1 MLGQYVPLLPCERTE
16 VVHYTP
22 ISPLKQSARSS
33 KVTYL
38 LYMAVDVK
46 IPPMGESIT
55 GGLLAA
61 WLVKSG
67 DAVRKG
73 QPLFSYETDKVTSE
87 GTAEI
92 DGQLTIVVPAGTEV
106 LVGQIV
112 ASIEAGAAGSV
123 PAPSSPAVA
132 SVAPAPVVARLA
144 KTEVNILNKSGA
156 AAEIS
161 PAVRRIAAET
171 GLNPAALEGSGKA
184 GRVTKGD
191 MLAALAG
198 QSPILAV
205 DPSASRT
212 AAAPASVGVASAS
225 APVVPVAAVI
235 PSRDGRTSRKKM
247 SPLRRK
253 IAERLVQAKSETAML
268 TTFNEVNMAPVMEL
282 RKRHGE
288 EFLKKYGVKLG
299 FMSFFVK
306 AAVQAMKEV
315 PAINAQLDGEEIV
328 ENHFYDIGVAV
339 GTDKG
344 LMVPVVRDCDQLSF
358 AAIEKSIGDYG
369 KRARDGKIQ
378 LAELQGGIFT
388 ISNGGI
394 YGSMLST
401 PILNHPQAAIMGLH
415 NIVERPVAENGQ
427 VVIRPIMYLA
437 LSYDHRIIDG
447 KEAVTFLVK
456 VRQFI
461 EDPQRLLFGV

>member
-1 MLGQYVPLLPCERTE
+1 
-16 VVHYTP
+16 
-22 ISPLKQSARSS
+22 
-33 KVTYL
+33 
-38 LYMAVDVK
+38 MAVDVK
-46 IPPMGESIT
+46 IPSMGESIT
-55 GGLLAA
+55 GGLLSTWA
-61 WLVKSG
+61 VKNG
-67 DAVRKG
+67 DNVKKG
-73 QPLFSYETDKVTSE
+73 QALFSFETDKVTSD

-92 DGQLTIVVPAGTEV
+92 DGQITITVPAETEV
-106 LVGQIV
+106 TVGQIV
-112 ASIEAGAAGSV
+112 ATIAPGSST
-123 PAPSSPAVA
+123 SSPAPATALTPAAQPAAVKVESAAAPKMA
-132 SVAPAPVVARLA
+132 SAPLV
-144 KTEVNILNKSGA
+144 KTENFEA
-156 AAEIS
+156 S

-171 GLNPAALEGSGKA
+171 GLNPNSIPGTGKA

-191 MLAALAG
+191 MLAALDG
-198 QSPILAV
+198 QTPI
-205 DPSASRT
+205 
-212 AAAPASVGVASAS
+212 VGVAPSPVS
-225 APVVPVAAVI
+225 TVTAPVAEKAAAFEI
-235 PSRDGRTSRKKM
+235 PNREGRTTRKRM

-268 TTFNEVNMAPVMEL
+268 TTFNEVNMAPIMEL

-288 EFLKKYGVKLG
+288 EFLKKYGIKLG

-306 AAVQAMKEV
+306 AAVQALKEV
-315 PAINAQLDGEEIV
+315 RTVNAQLDGDDIL
-328 ENHFYDIGVAV
+328 ENNFYDIGVAV

-358 AAIEKSIGDYG
+358 AGIENAISDFG

-378 LAELQGGIFT
+378 LPELQGGVFT

-415 NIVERPVAENGQ
+415 NIVERAVVEKGQ
-427 VVIRPIMYLA
+427 IVIRPIMYLA

-456 VRQFI
+456 VRQYI
-461 EDPQRLLFGV
+461 EEPQTLLFGA

>member
-1 MLGQYVPLLPCERTE
+1 
-16 VVHYTP
+16 
-22 ISPLKQSARSS
+22 
-33 KVTYL
+33 
-38 LYMAVDVK
+38 
-46 IPPMGESIT
+46 MGESIT

-73 QPLFSYETDKVTSE
+73 QALFSYETDKVTSE
-87 GTAEI
+87 GTAEV
-92 DGQLTIVVPAGTEV
+92 DGKITISVEAGTEV
-106 LVGQIV
+106 LVNQVV
-112 ASIEAGAAGSV
+112 ATIEAGAAGNAPTA
-123 PAPSSPAVA
+123 PAAATPAAAKSAPVVSA
-132 SVAPAPVVARLA
+132 APAPAPKASPVAA
-144 KTEVNILNKSGA
+144 KSGA
-156 AAEIS
+156 AAEVS
-161 PAVRRIAAET
+161 PAVRRLSAET
-171 GLNPAALEGSGKA
+171 GLDPAGVEGSGKA

-198 QSPILAV
+198 QAPIRAV
-205 DPSASRT
+205 
-212 AAAPASVGVASAS
+212 APAAGAVAT
-225 APVVPVAAVI
+225 PVAATPSAPAAPVSI
-235 PSRDGRTSRKKM
+235 PSREGRTTRKRM

-253 IAERLVQAKSETAML
+253 IAERLVQAKTETAML

-315 PAINAQLDGEEIV
+315 PAINAQLDGEDIV
-328 ENHFYDIGVAV
+328 ENNFFDIGVAV

-344 LMVPVVRDCDQLSF
+344 LMVPVVRDCDQLNF
-358 AAIEKSIGDYG
+358 AGIEKAIGDFG

>member
-1 MLGQYVPLLPCERTE
+1 
-16 VVHYTP
+16 
-22 ISPLKQSARSS
+22 
-33 KVTYL
+33 
-38 LYMAVDVK
+38 MALEVK
-46 IPPMGESIT
+46 IPSMGESIT
-55 GGLLAA
+55 GGLLAS
-61 WLVKSG
+61 WSVKSG
-67 DAVRKG
+67 DAVKKG
-73 QPLFSYETDKVTSE
+73 QNLYSYETDKITSE
-87 GTAEI
+87 GTAEA
-92 DGQLTIVVPAGTEV
+92 DGKITILVNAGTEV
-106 LVGQIV
+106 LVGQVV
-112 ASIEAGAAGSV
+112 ATIEVGAAGS
-123 PAPSSPAVA
+123 S
-132 SVAPAPVVARLA
+132 PAPVAAPAAVAPTPAA
-144 KTEVNILNKSGA
+144 KPATSVATPAPQTATTKSTVAGDV
-156 AAEIS
+156 S

-171 GLNPAALEGSGKA
+171 GLNPASLTGTGKD

-191 MLAALAG
+191 MLAALDG
-198 QSPILAV
+198 QTPIQAV
-205 DPSASRT
+205 APSTPAPTVAKPSAIE
-212 AAAPASVGVASAS
+212 
-225 APVVPVAAVI
+225 I
-235 PSRDGRTSRKKM
+235 PSRDGRTTRKRM

-306 AAVQAMKEV
+306 AAVQALKDV
-315 PAINAQLDGEEIV
+315 PQVNAQLDGEDII
-328 ENHFYDIGVAV
+328 ENNFYDIGVAV

-358 AAIEKSIGDYG
+358 AGIEKAIGDFG

-378 LAELQGGIFT
+378 LPELQGGVFT

-415 NIVERPVAENGQ
+415 NIVERAVVEKGQ
-427 VVIRPIMYLA
+427 IVVRPIMYLA

-456 VRQFI
+456 VRQYI
-461 EDPQRLLFGV
+461 EEPQTLLFGIS

>member
-1 MLGQYVPLLPCERTE
+1 
-16 VVHYTP
+16 
-22 ISPLKQSARSS
+22 
-33 KVTYL
+33 
-38 LYMAVDVK
+38 MAVEVK

-87 GTAEI
+87 GTAEV
-92 DGQLTIVVPAGTEV
+92 DGQITIVVNAGTDV
-106 LVGQIV
+106 VVGQVV
-112 ASIEAGAAGSV
+112 ASIEAGAAGN
-123 PAPSSPAVA
+123 APSA
-132 SVAPAPVVARLA
+132 APAPAAKPAASSAPTPAAAPAPKAAPVAA
-144 KTEVNILNKSGA
+144 KSGA

-161 PAVRRIAAET
+161 PAVRRLSEET
-171 GLNPAALEGSGKA
+171 GLDPAGVEGTGKA

-191 MLAALAG
+191 MLAALSG
-198 QSPILAV
+198 QAPI
-205 DPSASRT
+205 R
-212 AAAPASVGVASAS
+212 AAAPVAAPAAAS
-225 APVVPVAAVI
+225 APAAAVVI
-235 PSRDGRTSRKKM
+235 PSRDGRTSRKRM

-288 EFLKKYGVKLG
+288 EFLKKYGIKLG

-315 PAINAQLDGEEIV
+315 PAINAQLDGEDII

-344 LMVPVVRDCDQLSF
+344 LMVPVVRDCDQLNF
-358 AAIEKSIGDYG
+358 AGIEKAIGDFG

-378 LAELQGGIFT
+378 LPELQGGVFT

-437 LSYDHRIIDG
+437 LSYDHRLIDG

-456 VRQFI
+456 VRQYI

>member
-1 MLGQYVPLLPCERTE
+1 
-16 VVHYTP
+16 
-22 ISPLKQSARSS
+22 
-33 KVTYL
+33 
-38 LYMAVDVK
+38 MAVEVK

-55 GGLLAA
+55 GGLLAS
-61 WLVKSG
+61 WTVKSG

-87 GTAEI
+87 GTAEV
-92 DGQLTIVVPAGTEV
+92 DGCITISVPAGTEV
-106 LVGQIV
+106 LVGQVI
-112 ASIEAGAAGSV
+112 ATIEAGAAG
-123 PAPSSPAVA
+123 A
-132 SVAPAPVVARLA
+132 APAPVAAAPKAVSEKSVTPPAAAPNPAPVLA
-144 KTEVNILNKSGA
+144 KSGA
-156 AAEIS
+156 SAEIS
-161 PAVRRIAAET
+161 PAVRRISAET
-171 GLNPAALEGSGKA
+171 GLNPASIPGTGKA

-191 MLAALAG
+191 MLAALEG
-198 QSPILAV
+198 KTPIMAV
-205 DPSASRT
+205 ASAPAASAPAPT
-212 AAAPASVGVASAS
+212 TAAPAG
-225 APVVPVAAVI
+225 PVTI
-235 PSRDGRTSRKKM
+235 PSREGRTTRKRM

-306 AAVQAMKEV
+306 AAVQALKDV
-315 PAINAQLDGEEIV
+315 RAVNAQLDGEDIV
-328 ENHFYDIGVAV
+328 ENNFYDIGVAV
-339 GTDKG
+339 GTEKG
-344 LMVPVVRDCDQLSF
+344 LMVPVVRDCDALSF
-358 AAIEKSIGDYG
+358 AGIEKAITDYG

-378 LAELQGGIFT
+378 LPELQGGVFT

-456 VRQFI
+456 VRQYI
-461 EDPQRLLFGV
+461 EEPHTLLFGA

>member
-1 MLGQYVPLLPCERTE
+1 
-16 VVHYTP
+16 
-22 ISPLKQSARSS
+22 
-33 KVTYL
+33 
-38 LYMAVDVK
+38 MAVEVK

-61 WLVKSG
+61 WMVKSG

-73 QPLFSYETDKVTSE
+73 QALFSYETDKVTSE

-92 DGQLTIVVPAGTEV
+92 DGKITLSVEAGTEV
-106 LVGQIV
+106 LVGQVV
-112 ASIEAGAAGSV
+112 ASIEAGAAGNAPLAPV
-123 PAPSSPAVA
+123 PVAKAAAVA
-132 SVAPAPVVARLA
+132 SAAPAPALKSAPVAA
-144 KTEVNILNKSGA
+144 KSGA
-156 AAEIS
+156 AAEVS
-161 PAVRRIAAET
+161 PAVRRLSAET
-171 GLNPAALEGSGKA
+171 GLNPAGVEGSGKA

-198 QSPILAV
+198 QAPIHAV
-205 DPSASRT
+205 AL
-212 AAAPASVGVASAS
+212 AAPAAPSSAAALS
-225 APVVPVAAVI
+225 APVAAVPI
-235 PSRDGRTSRKKM
+235 PSREGRTTRKRM

-253 IAERLVQAKSETAML
+253 IAERLVQAKTETAML

-315 PAINAQLDGEEIV
+315 PAINAQLDGEDIV
-328 ENHFYDIGVAV
+328 ENNFFDIGVAV

-344 LMVPVVRDCDQLSF
+344 LMVPVVRDCDQLNF
-358 AAIEKSIGDYG
+358 AGIEKAIGDFG

-378 LAELQGGIFT
+378 LPELQGGVFT

-437 LSYDHRIIDG
+437 LSYDHRIVDG

>member
-1 MLGQYVPLLPCERTE
+1 
-16 VVHYTP
+16 
-22 ISPLKQSARSS
+22 
-33 KVTYL
+33 
-38 LYMAVDVK
+38 MAVEVK

-87 GTAEI
+87 RTAEV
-92 DGQLTIVVPAGTEV
+92 DGKITIVVNAGTDV
-106 LVGQIV
+106 VVGQVV
-112 ASIEAGAAGSV
+112 ASIEAGAAGN
-123 PAPSSPAVA
+123 APTT
-132 SVAPAPVVARLA
+132 APAPAA
-144 KTEVNILNKSGA
+144 KPAATPAPAAAPAPKSAPIAAKSGS

-161 PAVRRIAAET
+161 PAVRRIAEET
-171 GLNPAALEGSGKA
+171 GLDPAGVEGTGKA

-198 QSPILAV
+198 QAPIRAV
-205 DPSASRT
+205 
-212 AAAPASVGVASAS
+212 
-225 APVVPVAAVI
+225 APVVAPAASAAPISAPAAAVVV
-235 PSRDGRTSRKKM
+235 PSRDGRTSRKRM

-315 PAINAQLDGEEIV
+315 PAINAQLDGEDII

-344 LMVPVVRDCDQLSF
+344 LMVPVVRDCDQLNF
-358 AAIEKSIGDYG
+358 AGIEKAIGDFG

-378 LAELQGGIFT
+378 LPELQGGVFT

-437 LSYDHRIIDG
+437 LSYDHRLIDG

-456 VRQFI
+456 VRQYI

>member
-1 MLGQYVPLLPCERTE
+1 
-16 VVHYTP
+16 
-22 ISPLKQSARSS
+22 
-33 KVTYL
+33 
-38 LYMAVDVK
+38 MAVEVK

-73 QPLFSYETDKVTSE
+73 QALFSYETDKVTSE
-87 GTAEI
+87 GTAEV
-92 DGQLTIVVPAGTEV
+92 DGKITIAVEAGTEV
-106 LVGQIV
+106 LVNQVV
-112 ASIEAGAAGSV
+112 ATIEAGAAGNAPSAPAAAAPAAAKTASAAPT
-123 PAPSSPAVA
+123 PAPKT
-132 SVAPAPVVARLA
+132 APVAA
-144 KTEVNILNKSGA
+144 KSGA
-156 AAEIS
+156 AAEVS
-161 PAVRRIAAET
+161 PAVRRLSAET
-171 GLNPAALEGSGKA
+171 GLDPAGVEGSGKA

-198 QSPILAV
+198 QTPIRAV
-205 DPSASRT
+205 APAAAAAPSAS
-212 AAAPASVGVASAS
+212 AAPAAPA
-225 APVVPVAAVI
+225 APVSI
-235 PSRDGRTSRKKM
+235 PSRDGRTTRKRM

-253 IAERLVQAKSETAML
+253 IAERLVQAKTETAML

-315 PAINAQLDGEEIV
+315 PAINAQLDGEDIV
-328 ENHFYDIGVAV
+328 ENNFFDIGVAV

-344 LMVPVVRDCDQLSF
+344 LMVPVVRDCDQLNF
-358 AAIEKSIGDYG
+358 AGIEKAIGDFG

>member
-1 MLGQYVPLLPCERTE
+1 
-16 VVHYTP
+16 
-22 ISPLKQSARSS
+22 
-33 KVTYL
+33 
-38 LYMAVDVK
+38 MAVDVK
-46 IPPMGESIT
+46 IPSMGESIT
-55 GGLLAA
+55 GGLLSA
-61 WLVKSG
+61 WAVKSG
-67 DAVRKG
+67 DNVKKG
-73 QPLFSYETDKVTSE
+73 QALFSFETDKVTSD

-92 DGQLTIVVPAGTEV
+92 DGQITITVPAGTEV
-106 LVGQIV
+106 SVGQVV
-112 ASIEAGAAGSV
+112 ATIAAGSSSATPTQA
-123 PAPSSPAVA
+123 PASPPTVKKAEPVNAPKVA
-132 SVAPAPVVARLA
+132 SAPLV
-144 KTEVNILNKSGA
+144 KTANFEA
-156 AAEIS
+156 S

-171 GLNPAALEGSGKA
+171 GLNPNSITGTGKG

-191 MLAALAG
+191 MLAALDG
-198 QSPILAV
+198 QSPIVAV
-205 DPSASRT
+205 APSAT
-212 AAAPASVGVASAS
+212 ATAPATVTEKL
-225 APVVPVAAVI
+225 PAVEI
-235 PSRDGRTSRKKM
+235 PDREGRTTRKRM

-306 AAVQAMKEV
+306 AAVQALKEV
-315 PAINAQLDGEEIV
+315 RAVNAQLDGDDII
-328 ENHFYDIGVAV
+328 ENNFYDIGVAV

-344 LMVPVVRDCDQLSF
+344 LMVPVVRDCDQLNF
-358 AAIEKSIGDYG
+358 AGIEKAIGDFG

-378 LAELQGGIFT
+378 LPELQGGVFT

-415 NIVERPVAENGQ
+415 NIVERPVVENGQ
-427 VVIRPIMYLA
+427 IVIRPIMYLA

-456 VRQFI
+456 VRQYI
-461 EDPQRLLFGV
+461 EEPQTLLFGV

>member
-1 MLGQYVPLLPCERTE
+1 
-16 VVHYTP
+16 
-22 ISPLKQSARSS
+22 
-33 KVTYL
+33 
-38 LYMAVDVK
+38 MAVEVK

-73 QPLFSYETDKVTSE
+73 QALFSYETDKVTSE
-87 GTAEI
+87 GTAEV
-92 DGQLTIVVPAGTEV
+92 DGKITIAVEAGTEV
-106 LVGQIV
+106 LVNQVV
-112 ASIEAGAAGSV
+112 ASIEAGAAGNASSAPAPAAPATKAAPTAAAV
-123 PAPSSPAVA
+123 PAPKA
-132 SVAPAPVVARLA
+132 APVAA
-144 KTEVNILNKSGA
+144 KSGA
-156 AAEIS
+156 AAEVS
-161 PAVRRIAAET
+161 PAVRRLSAET
-171 GLNPAALEGSGKA
+171 GLDPAGIEGSGKA

-198 QSPILAV
+198 QAPIRAV
-205 DPSASRT
+205 ASTATSVVPTSSAAPSAP
-212 AAAPASVGVASAS
+212 AAPVS
-225 APVVPVAAVI
+225 I
-235 PSRDGRTSRKKM
+235 PSRDGRTTRKRM

-253 IAERLVQAKSETAML
+253 IAERLVQAKTETAML

-315 PAINAQLDGEEIV
+315 PAINAQLDGEDIV
-328 ENHFYDIGVAV
+328 ENNFFDIGVAV

-344 LMVPVVRDCDQLSF
+344 LMVPVVRDCDQLNF
-358 AAIEKSIGDYG
+358 AGIEKAIGDFG

-378 LAELQGGIFT
+378 LPELQGGVFT

-437 LSYDHRIIDG
+437 LSYDHRIVDG

>member
-1 MLGQYVPLLPCERTE
+1 
-16 VVHYTP
+16 
-22 ISPLKQSARSS
+22 
-33 KVTYL
+33 
-38 LYMAVDVK
+38 MAVEVK

-61 WLVKSG
+61 WLVNNG

-87 GTAEI
+87 GTAEV
-92 DGQLTIVVPAGTEV
+92 DGKITLSVNAGTDV
-106 LVGQIV
+106 VVGQVV
-112 ASIEAGAAGSV
+112 ASIEAGVAGNTPVAAAAPNAKPAAVAPS
-123 PAPSSPAVA
+123 PAPKA
-132 SVAPAPVVARLA
+132 APVAA
-144 KTEVNILNKSGA
+144 KKGA
-156 AAEIS
+156 AAEVS
-161 PAVRRIAAET
+161 PAVRRVAAET
-171 GLNPAALEGSGKA
+171 GLDLASLAGSGKA

-198 QSPILAV
+198 QAPLRAV
-205 DPSASRT
+205 EPVLVA
-212 AAAPASVGVASAS
+212 AAAPAAIVPTPS
-225 APVVPVAAVI
+225 APSAAATV
-235 PSRDGRTSRKKM
+235 PSRDGRTSRKRM

-315 PAINAQLDGEEIV
+315 PAINAQLDGEDVI

-344 LMVPVVRDCDQLSF
+344 LMVPVVRDCDQLNF
-358 AAIEKSIGDYG
+358 AGIEKAIGDFG
-369 KRARDGKIQ
+369 KRARDGKI
-378 LAELQGGIFT
+378 LLPELQGGVFT

-415 NIVERPVAENGQ
+415 NIVERPVAEHGQ

-437 LSYDHRIIDG
+437 LSYDHRLIDG

-461 EDPQRLLFGV
+461 EDPQHLLFGA

>member
-1 MLGQYVPLLPCERTE
+1 
-16 VVHYTP
+16 
-22 ISPLKQSARSS
+22 
-33 KVTYL
+33 
-38 LYMAVDVK
+38 MAVEVK

-55 GGLLAA
+55 GGLLAS
-61 WLVKSG
+61 WTVKSG

-87 GTAEI
+87 GTAEV
-92 DGQLTIVVPAGTEV
+92 DGCITIGVPAGTEV
-106 LVGQIV
+106 LVGQVI
-112 ASIEAGAAGSV
+112 ATIEAGAAG
-123 PAPSSPAVA
+123 A
-132 SVAPAPVVARLA
+132 APAPVAAAPKAVSEKSVTPPAATPNPAPVLA
-144 KTEVNILNKSGA
+144 KSGA

-161 PAVRRIAAET
+161 PAVRRISAET
-171 GLNPAALEGSGKA
+171 GLNPASIPGTGKA

-191 MLAALAG
+191 MLAALEG
-198 QSPILAV
+198 KTPIMAV
-205 DPSASRT
+205 
-212 AAAPASVGVASAS
+212 AS
-225 APVVPVAAVI
+225 APVVSASATTTAAPAGPVTI
-235 PSRDGRTSRKKM
+235 PSLEGRTTRKRM

-306 AAVQAMKEV
+306 AAVQALKDV
-315 PAINAQLDGEEIV
+315 RAVNAQLDGEDIV
-328 ENHFYDIGVAV
+328 ENNFYDIGVAV
-339 GTDKG
+339 GTEKG
-344 LMVPVVRDCDQLSF
+344 LMVPVVRDCDALSF
-358 AAIEKSIGDYG
+358 AGIEKAITDYG

-378 LAELQGGIFT
+378 LPELQGGVFT

-456 VRQFI
+456 VRQYI
-461 EDPQRLLFGV
+461 EEPHTLLFGA

>member
-1 MLGQYVPLLPCERTE
+1 
-16 VVHYTP
+16 
-22 ISPLKQSARSS
+22 
-33 KVTYL
+33 
-38 LYMAVDVK
+38 MAVDVK

-67 DAVRKG
+67 DSVRKG

-87 GTAEI
+87 GTAEV
-92 DGQLTIVVPAGTEV
+92 DGRITLAVEAGTEV
-106 LVGQIV
+106 LVGQVV
-112 ASIEAGAAGSV
+112 ASIEAGAAGNAPTPAAAPAAKPPV
-123 PAPSSPAVA
+123 PAASASP
-132 SVAPAPVVARLA
+132 APAPAHVAA
-144 KTEVNILNKSGA
+144 KSGA
-156 AAEIS
+156 AAEVS
-161 PAVRRIAAET
+161 PAVRRLAAET
-171 GLNPAALEGSGKA
+171 GLDPAAIEGTGKA

-198 QSPILAV
+198 QAPIKAV
-205 DPSASRT
+205 APT
-212 AAAPASVGVASAS
+212 AISAPAPTS
-225 APVVPVAAVI
+225 APAPAPVAAVEI
-235 PSRDGRTSRKKM
+235 PSRTGRTTRKRM

-288 EFLKKYGVKLG
+288 DFLKKYGVKLG

-306 AAVQAMKEV
+306 AVVQALKEV
-315 PAINAQLDGEEIV
+315 PAVNAQLEGDDII
-328 ENHFYDIGVAV
+328 ENHFFDIGVAV

-344 LMVPVVRDCDQLSF
+344 LMVPVVRDCDQLNF
-358 AAIEKSIGDYG
+358 AGIEKAIGDFG

-378 LAELQGGIFT
+378 LPELQGGVFT

-415 NIVERPVAENGQ
+415 NIVERPVVENGQ
-427 VVIRPIMYLA
+427 IVIRPIMYLA

>member
-1 MLGQYVPLLPCERTE
+1 
-16 VVHYTP
+16 
-22 ISPLKQSARSS
+22 
-33 KVTYL
+33 
-38 LYMAVDVK
+38 MAVEVK

-55 GGLLAA
+55 GGLLAS
-61 WLVKSG
+61 WTVKSG

-87 GTAEI
+87 GTAEV
-92 DGQLTIVVPAGTEV
+92 DGCITIAIPAGTEV
-106 LVGQIV
+106 LVGQVI
-112 ASIEAGAAGSV
+112 ATIEAGAAG
-123 PAPSSPAVA
+123 A
-132 SVAPAPVVARLA
+132 APAPAAAPASAAPKAAPAQAEVATAAAPKPAAVLA
-144 KTEVNILNKSGA
+144 KSGA

-161 PAVRRIAAET
+161 PAVRRISAET
-171 GLNPAALEGSGKA
+171 GLNPASIQGTGKA

-191 MLAALAG
+191 MLAALEG
-198 QSPILAV
+198 KTPIMAV
-205 DPSASRT
+205 ASTPASVASAP
-212 AAAPASVGVASAS
+212 AAAPAG
-225 APVVPVAAVI
+225 PVAI
-235 PSRDGRTSRKKM
+235 PSREGRTTRKRM

-306 AAVQAMKEV
+306 AAVQALKDV
-315 PAINAQLDGEEIV
+315 RAVNAQLDGEDIV
-328 ENHFYDIGVAV
+328 ENNFYDIGVAV
-339 GTDKG
+339 GTEKG
-344 LMVPVVRDCDQLSF
+344 LMVPVVRDCDALTF
-358 AAIEKSIGDYG
+358 AGIEKAITDFG

-378 LAELQGGIFT
+378 LPELQGGVFT

-456 VRQFI
+456 VRQYI
-461 EDPQRLLFGV
+461 EEPHTLLFGA

>member
-1 MLGQYVPLLPCERTE
+1 
-16 VVHYTP
+16 
-22 ISPLKQSARSS
+22 
-33 KVTYL
+33 
-38 LYMAVDVK
+38 MAVEVK

-73 QPLFSYETDKVTSE
+73 QALFSYETDKVTSE
-87 GTAEI
+87 GTAEV
-92 DGQLTIVVPAGTEV
+92 DGKITIAVEAGTEV
-106 LVGQIV
+106 LVNQVV
-112 ASIEAGAAGSV
+112 ASIEAGAAGN
-123 PAPSSPAVA
+123 APSAPTAT
-132 SVAPAPVVARLA
+132 APAAKAAPAAAVVTAKAAPVAA
-144 KTEVNILNKSGA
+144 KSGA
-156 AAEIS
+156 AAEVS
-161 PAVRRIAAET
+161 PAVRRLSAET
-171 GLNPAALEGSGKA
+171 GLDPAGVEGSGKT

-198 QSPILAV
+198 QSPIRAV
-205 DPSASRT
+205 APAATASV
-212 AAAPASVGVASAS
+212 AAPSTPA
-225 APVVPVAAVI
+225 APVSI
-235 PSRDGRTSRKKM
+235 PSRDGRTTRKRM

-253 IAERLVQAKSETAML
+253 IAERLVQAKTETAML

-315 PAINAQLDGEEIV
+315 PAINAQLDGEDIV
-328 ENHFYDIGVAV
+328 ENNFFDIGVAV

-344 LMVPVVRDCDQLSF
+344 LMVPVVRDCDQLNF
-358 AAIEKSIGDYG
+358 AGIEKAIGDFG

-378 LAELQGGIFT
+378 LPELQGGVFT

-437 LSYDHRIIDG
+437 LSYDHRIVDG

>member
-1 MLGQYVPLLPCERTE
+1 
-16 VVHYTP
+16 
-22 ISPLKQSARSS
+22 
-33 KVTYL
+33 
-38 LYMAVDVK
+38 MAVEVK

-73 QPLFSYETDKVTSE
+73 QALFSYETDKVTSE
-87 GTAEI
+87 GTAEV
-92 DGQLTIVVPAGTEV
+92 DGKITIAVEAGTEV
-106 LVGQIV
+106 LVNQVV
-112 ASIEAGAAGSV
+112 ASIEAGAAGNASSAPAPAAPATKAAPTAAAV
-123 PAPSSPAVA
+123 PAPKA
-132 SVAPAPVVARLA
+132 APVAA
-144 KTEVNILNKSGA
+144 KSGA
-156 AAEIS
+156 AAEVS
-161 PAVRRIAAET
+161 PAVRRLSAET
-171 GLNPAALEGSGKA
+171 GLDPAGVEGSGKA

-198 QSPILAV
+198 QAPIRAV
-205 DPSASRT
+205 APTATSAAPTS
-212 AAAPASVGVASAS
+212 AAAPS
-225 APVVPVAAVI
+225 APAATVSI
-235 PSRDGRTSRKKM
+235 PSRDGRTTRKRM

-253 IAERLVQAKSETAML
+253 IAERLVQAKTETAML

-315 PAINAQLDGEEIV
+315 PAINAQLDGEDII

-344 LMVPVVRDCDQLSF
+344 LMVPVVRDCDQLNF
-358 AAIEKSIGDYG
+358 ASIEKAIGDFG

-378 LAELQGGIFT
+378 LPELQGGVFT

-437 LSYDHRIIDG
+437 LSYDHRLIDG

-456 VRQFI
+456 VRQYI

>member
-1 MLGQYVPLLPCERTE
+1 
-16 VVHYTP
+16 
-22 ISPLKQSARSS
+22 
-33 KVTYL
+33 
-38 LYMAVDVK
+38 MAVEVK

-87 GTAEI
+87 GTAEV
-92 DGQLTIVVPAGTEV
+92 DGQITLVGNAGTDV
-106 LVGQIV
+106 VVGQVV
-112 ASIEAGAAGSV
+112 ASIEAGAAGN
-123 PAPSSPAVA
+123 APSA
-132 SVAPAPVVARLA
+132 APAPAAKPAAASAPAATAAPAPKAAPVAA
-144 KTEVNILNKSGA
+144 KSGA

-161 PAVRRIAAET
+161 PAVRRLSEET
-171 GLNPAALEGSGKA
+171 GLDPAGVEGTGKA

-191 MLAALAG
+191 MLAALSG
-198 QSPILAV
+198 QAPIRAV
-205 DPSASRT
+205 AP
-212 AAAPASVGVASAS
+212 AAAPAAAS
-225 APVVPVAAVI
+225 APAAPAAAVVI
-235 PSRDGRTSRKKM
+235 PSRDGRTSRKRM

-288 EFLKKYGVKLG
+288 EFLKKYGIKLG

-315 PAINAQLDGEEIV
+315 PAINAQLDGEDII

-344 LMVPVVRDCDQLSF
+344 LMVPVVRDCDQLNF
-358 AAIEKSIGDYG
+358 AGIEKAIGDFG

-378 LAELQGGIFT
+378 LPELQGGVFT

-437 LSYDHRIIDG
+437 LSYDHRLIDG

-456 VRQFI
+456 VRQYI

>member
-1 MLGQYVPLLPCERTE
+1 
-16 VVHYTP
+16 
-22 ISPLKQSARSS
+22 
-33 KVTYL
+33 
-38 LYMAVDVK
+38 
-46 IPPMGESIT
+46 MGESIT
-55 GGLLAA
+55 GGLLSTWA
-61 WLVKSG
+61 VKNG
-67 DAVRKG
+67 DIVKKG
-73 QPLFSYETDKVTSE
+73 QALFAFETDKVTSD

-92 DGQLTIVVPAGTEV
+92 DGQIAITVAAGTEV
-106 LVGQIV
+106 SVGQVV
-112 ASIEAGAAGSV
+112 ATLSPVAAGTLAT
-123 PAPSSPAVA
+123 APS
-132 SVAPAPVVARLA
+132 APATSPVITKSEKVSAPKISA
-144 KTEVNILNKSGA
+144 PVISKSGA
-156 AAEIS
+156 ASEIS

-171 GLNPAALEGSGKA
+171 GLNPASLAGSGKD

-191 MLAALAG
+191 MLAALDG
-198 QSPILAV
+198 QLPII
-205 DPSASRT
+205 T
-212 AAAPASVGVASAS
+212 APATATATLTAP
-225 APVVPVAAVI
+225 APVAEKIPVSEI
-235 PSRDGRTSRKKM
+235 PNREGRTTRKRM

-288 EFLKKYGVKLG
+288 EFLSKYGIKLG

-306 AAVQAMKEV
+306 AAVQALKEV
-315 PAINAQLDGEEIV
+315 RGVNAQLDGEDII
-328 ENHFYDIGVAV
+328 ENNFYDIGVAV

-358 AAIEKSIGDYG
+358 AGIEKAINDFG

-378 LAELQGGIFT
+378 LPELQGGVFT

-401 PILNHPQAAIMGLH
+401 PIINHPQAAIMGLH
-415 NIVERPVAENGQ
+415 NIVERAVVEKGQ
-427 VVIRPIMYLA
+427 IVVRPIMYLA

-456 VRQFI
+456 VRQYI
-461 EDPQRLLFGV
+461 EEPQTLLFGG

>member
-1 MLGQYVPLLPCERTE
+1 
-16 VVHYTP
+16 
-22 ISPLKQSARSS
+22 
-33 KVTYL
+33 
-38 LYMAVDVK
+38 MAVEVK

-73 QPLFSYETDKVTSE
+73 QALFSYETDKVTSE
-87 GTAEI
+87 GTAEV
-92 DGQLTIVVPAGTEV
+92 DGKITIAVEAGTEV
-106 LVGQIV
+106 LVNQVV
-112 ASIEAGAAGSV
+112 ASIEAGAAGNASSAPAPAAPATKAAPTAAAV
-123 PAPSSPAVA
+123 PAPKA
-132 SVAPAPVVARLA
+132 APVAA
-144 KTEVNILNKSGA
+144 KSGA
-156 AAEIS
+156 AAEVS
-161 PAVRRIAAET
+161 PAVRRLSAET
-171 GLNPAALEGSGKA
+171 GLDPAGVEGSGKA

-198 QSPILAV
+198 QAPIRAV
-205 DPSASRT
+205 TPTATSAAPTSS
-212 AAAPASVGVASAS
+212 AAAPS
-225 APVVPVAAVI
+225 APAATVSI
-235 PSRDGRTSRKKM
+235 PSRDGRTTRKRM

-253 IAERLVQAKSETAML
+253 IAERLVQAKTETAML

-315 PAINAQLDGEEIV
+315 PAINAQLDGEDIV
-328 ENHFYDIGVAV
+328 ENNFFDIGVAV

-344 LMVPVVRDCDQLSF
+344 LMVPVVRDCDQLNF
-358 AAIEKSIGDYG
+358 AGIEKAIGDFG

-378 LAELQGGIFT
+378 LPELQGGVFT

-437 LSYDHRIIDG
+437 LSYDHRIVDG

>member
-1 MLGQYVPLLPCERTE
+1 
-16 VVHYTP
+16 
-22 ISPLKQSARSS
+22 
-33 KVTYL
+33 
-38 LYMAVDVK
+38 MAVDVK

-61 WLVKSG
+61 WLVKNG

-87 GTAEI
+87 GTAEV
-92 DGQLTIVVPAGTEV
+92 DGRITIAIEEGTEV
-106 LVGQIV
+106 LVGQVV
-112 ASIEAGAAGSV
+112 ASIEAGAAGN
-123 PAPSSPAVA
+123 
-132 SVAPAPVVARLA
+132 APAPAAAPAAA
-144 KTEVNILNKSGA
+144 KPAAPGNAATPAAPIATPAATKSGA
-156 AAEIS
+156 AAEVS
-161 PAVRRIAAET
+161 PAVRRLSAET
-171 GLNPAALEGSGKA
+171 GLDPAALEGTGKA

-198 QSPILAV
+198 QAPIKAV
-205 DPSASRT
+205 APA
-212 AAAPASVGVASAS
+212 AAAPAATA
-225 APVVPVAAVI
+225 APAVEI
-235 PSRDGRTSRKKM
+235 PSRTGRTSRKRM

-315 PAINAQLDGEEIV
+315 PAINAQLDGEDII
-328 ENHFYDIGVAV
+328 ENHFFDIGVAV

-344 LMVPVVRDCDQLSF
+344 LMVPVVRECDQLNF
-358 AAIEKSIGDYG
+358 AGIEKAIGDYG

-378 LAELQGGIFT
+378 LPELQGGVFT

-415 NIVERPVAENGQ
+415 NIVERPVVENGQ
-427 VVIRPIMYLA
+427 IVIRPIMYLA

>member
-1 MLGQYVPLLPCERTE
+1 
-16 VVHYTP
+16 
-22 ISPLKQSARSS
+22 
-33 KVTYL
+33 
-38 LYMAVDVK
+38 
-46 IPPMGESIT
+46 MGESIT

-73 QPLFSYETDKVTSE
+73 QALFSYETDKVTSE
-87 GTAEI
+87 GTAEV
-92 DGQLTIVVPAGTEV
+92 DGKITIAVEAGTEV
-106 LVGQIV
+106 LVNQVV
-112 ASIEAGAAGSV
+112 ASIEAGAAGNASSTPAPASPAAKAAPTAAAV
-123 PAPSSPAVA
+123 PAPKA
-132 SVAPAPVVARLA
+132 APVAA
-144 KTEVNILNKSGA
+144 KSGA
-156 AAEIS
+156 AAEVS
-161 PAVRRIAAET
+161 PAVRRLSAET
-171 GLNPAALEGSGKA
+171 GLDPAGIEGSGKA

-198 QSPILAV
+198 QTPIRAV
-205 DPSASRT
+205 ASVAPT
-212 AAAPASVGVASAS
+212 ASTPATTASTPAAPVS
-225 APVVPVAAVI
+225 I
-235 PSRDGRTSRKKM
+235 PSRDGRTTRKRM

-253 IAERLVQAKSETAML
+253 IAERLVQAKTETAML

-288 EFLKKYGVKLG
+288 DFLKKYGVKLG

-315 PAINAQLDGEEIV
+315 PAINAQLDGEDIV
-328 ENHFYDIGVAV
+328 ENNFFDIGVAV

-344 LMVPVVRDCDQLSF
+344 LMVPVVRDCDQLNF
-358 AAIEKSIGDYG
+358 AGIEKAIGDFG

-378 LAELQGGIFT
+378 LPELQGGVFT

-437 LSYDHRIIDG
+437 LSYDHRIVDG

>member
-1 MLGQYVPLLPCERTE
+1 
-16 VVHYTP
+16 
-22 ISPLKQSARSS
+22 
-33 KVTYL
+33 
-38 LYMAVDVK
+38 MAVEVK

-55 GGLLAA
+55 GGLLAT

-73 QPLFSYETDKVTSE
+73 QALFSYETDKVTSE
-87 GTAEI
+87 GTAEV
-92 DGQLTIVVPAGTEV
+92 DGKITIAVEAGTEV
-106 LVGQIV
+106 LVNQVV
-112 ASIEAGAAGSV
+112 ASIEAGAAGN
-123 PAPSSPAVA
+123 ASS
-132 SVAPAPVVARLA
+132 APAPAAPATKAAPTAAAAPAPKAAPVA
-144 KTEVNILNKSGA
+144 TKSGA
-156 AAEIS
+156 AAEVS
-161 PAVRRIAAET
+161 PAVRRLFAET
-171 GLNPAALEGSGKA
+171 GLDPAGVEGSGKA

-198 QSPILAV
+198 QAPIRAV
-205 DPSASRT
+205 APTATSAAPTSS
-212 AAAPASVGVASAS
+212 AAAPS
-225 APVVPVAAVI
+225 APAATVSI
-235 PSRDGRTSRKKM
+235 PSRDGRTTRKRM

-253 IAERLVQAKSETAML
+253 IAERLVQAKTETAML

-315 PAINAQLDGEEIV
+315 PAINAQLDGEDIV
-328 ENHFYDIGVAV
+328 ENNFFDIGVAV

-344 LMVPVVRDCDQLSF
+344 LMVPVVRDCDQLNF
-358 AAIEKSIGDYG
+358 AGIEKAIGDFG

-378 LAELQGGIFT
+378 LPELQGGVFT

-437 LSYDHRIIDG
+437 LSYDHRLVDG

>member
-1 MLGQYVPLLPCERTE
+1 MVGHPTF
-16 VVHYTP
+16 
-22 ISPLKQSARSS
+22 
-33 KVTYL
+33 
-38 LYMAVDVK
+38 MAVEVK

-87 GTAEI
+87 GTAEV
-92 DGQLTIVVPAGTEV
+92 DGQITITVNAGTDV
-106 LVGQIV
+106 VVGQVV
-112 ASIEAGAAGSV
+112 ATIAAGV
-123 PAPSSPAVA
+123 AGNAPSAPAAAPAKAPVA
-132 SVAPAPVVARLA
+132 APAPTPAAA
-144 KTEVNILNKSGA
+144 KPAAPAKVIAKSGA
-156 AAEIS
+156 AAEVS
-161 PAVRRIAAET
+161 PAVRRLSAET
-171 GLNPAALEGSGKA
+171 GLDPAALEGTGKA

-191 MLAALAG
+191 MLAALSG
-198 QSPILAV
+198 QAPIRAV
-205 DPSASRT
+205 APAVAP
-212 AAAPASVGVASAS
+212 AAASATPMAPAPAV
-225 APVVPVAAVI
+225 VI
-235 PSRDGRTSRKKM
+235 PSRDGRTTRKRM

-306 AAVQAMKEV
+306 AAVQSMKEV
-315 PAINAQLDGEEIV
+315 PAINAQLDGEDII
-328 ENHFYDIGVAV
+328 ENHFFDIGVAV

-344 LMVPVVRDCDQLSF
+344 LMVPVVRDCDQLNF
-358 AAIEKSIGDYG
+358 AGIEKAIGDFG

-378 LAELQGGIFT
+378 LPELQGGVFT

-437 LSYDHRIIDG
+437 LSYDHRLIDG

-456 VRQFI
+456 VRQYI

>member
-1 MLGQYVPLLPCERTE
+1 
-16 VVHYTP
+16 
-22 ISPLKQSARSS
+22 
-33 KVTYL
+33 
-38 LYMAVDVK
+38 MAVEVK

-73 QPLFSYETDKVTSE
+73 QALFSYETDKVTSE
-87 GTAEI
+87 GTAEV
-92 DGQLTIVVPAGTEV
+92 DGKITIAVAAGTEV
-106 LVGQIV
+106 LVGQVV
-112 ASIEAGAAGSV
+112 ASIEAGAAGN
-123 PAPSSPAVA
+123 APSAPAAAAPVA
-132 SVAPAPVVARLA
+132 PKSAPAAAAPAPAPKAAPVAA
-144 KTEVNILNKSGA
+144 KSGA
-156 AAEIS
+156 AAEVS
-161 PAVRRIAAET
+161 PAVRRLSAET
-171 GLNPAALEGSGKA
+171 GLDPAGVEGSGKA

-198 QSPILAV
+198 QAPIRAV
-205 DPSASRT
+205 APT
-212 AAAPASVGVASAS
+212 AAAPSAS
-225 APVVPVAAVI
+225 APAAASATAAAAAPVAI
-235 PSRDGRTSRKKM
+235 PSRDGRTSRKRM

-253 IAERLVQAKSETAML
+253 IAERLVQAKTETAML

-315 PAINAQLDGEEIV
+315 PAINAQLDGEDII
-328 ENHFYDIGVAV
+328 ENHFFDIGVAV

-344 LMVPVVRDCDQLSF
+344 LMVPVVRDCDQLNF
-358 AAIEKSIGDYG
+358 AGIEKAIGDFG

-378 LAELQGGIFT
+378 LPELQGGVFT

-437 LSYDHRIIDG
+437 LSYDHRLIDG

>member
-1 MLGQYVPLLPCERTE
+1 
-16 VVHYTP
+16 
-22 ISPLKQSARSS
+22 
-33 KVTYL
+33 
-38 LYMAVDVK
+38 MAVEVK

-55 GGLLAA
+55 GGLLAT

-73 QPLFSYETDKVTSE
+73 QALFSYETDKVTSE
-87 GTAEI
+87 GTAEV
-92 DGQLTIVVPAGTEV
+92 DGKITIAVEAGTEV
-106 LVGQIV
+106 LVNQVV
-112 ASIEAGAAGSV
+112 ASIEAGAAGN
-123 PAPSSPAVA
+123 ASS
-132 SVAPAPVVARLA
+132 APAPAAPAAKDAPTAAATPAPKAAPVAA
-144 KTEVNILNKSGA
+144 KSGA
-156 AAEIS
+156 AAEVS
-161 PAVRRIAAET
+161 PAVRRLSAET
-171 GLNPAALEGSGKA
+171 GLDPAGIEGSGKA

-198 QSPILAV
+198 QAPIRAV
-205 DPSASRT
+205 APTAASVAPTSSSAAPSAP
-212 AAAPASVGVASAS
+212 AAPVS
-225 APVVPVAAVI
+225 I
-235 PSRDGRTSRKKM
+235 PSRDGRTTRKRM

-253 IAERLVQAKSETAML
+253 IAERLVQAKTETAML

-315 PAINAQLDGEEIV
+315 PAINAQLDGDDIV
-328 ENHFYDIGVAV
+328 ENNFFDIGVAV

-344 LMVPVVRDCDQLSF
+344 LMVPVVRDCDQLNF
-358 AAIEKSIGDYG
+358 AGIEKAIGDFG

-378 LAELQGGIFT
+378 LPELQGGVFT

-437 LSYDHRIIDG
+437 LSYDHRIVDG

>member
-1 MLGQYVPLLPCERTE
+1 
-16 VVHYTP
+16 
-22 ISPLKQSARSS
+22 
-33 KVTYL
+33 
-38 LYMAVDVK
+38 MAVEVK

-73 QPLFSYETDKVTSE
+73 QALFSYETDKVTSE
-87 GTAEI
+87 GTAEV
-92 DGQLTIVVPAGTEV
+92 DGKITITVEAGTEV
-106 LVGQIV
+106 LVNQVV
-112 ASIEAGAAGSV
+112 ASIEAGASGNA
-123 PAPSSPAVA
+123 PA
-132 SVAPAPVVARLA
+132 APAPAAPKQAAAPAAAPAPASAPAAAPKAAPVAA
-144 KTEVNILNKSGA
+144 KSGA
-156 AAEIS
+156 AAEVS
-161 PAVRRIAAET
+161 PAVRRISAET
-171 GLNPAALEGSGKA
+171 GLDPAAIEGTGKA

-191 MLAALAG
+191 MLAALSGAT
-198 QSPILAV
+198 PIKAV
-205 DPSASRT
+205 APAAPAA
-212 AAAPASVGVASAS
+212 AAAPA
-225 APVVPVAAVI
+225 APVAI
-235 PSRDGRTSRKKM
+235 PSRDGRTTRKRM

-315 PAINAQLDGEEIV
+315 PAINAQLDGDDII
-328 ENHFYDIGVAV
+328 ENNFFDIGVAV

-344 LMVPVVRDCDQLSF
+344 LMVPVVRDCDQLNF
-358 AAIEKSIGDYG
+358 AGIEKAIGDFG

-378 LAELQGGIFT
+378 LPELQGGVFT

>member
-1 MLGQYVPLLPCERTE
+1 
-16 VVHYTP
+16 
-22 ISPLKQSARSS
+22 
-33 KVTYL
+33 
-38 LYMAVDVK
+38 MAVEVK

-55 GGLLAA
+55 GGLLAT

-73 QPLFSYETDKVTSE
+73 QALFSYETDKVTSE
-87 GTAEI
+87 GTAEV
-92 DGQLTIVVPAGTEV
+92 DGKITIAVEAGTEV
-106 LVGQIV
+106 LVNQVV
-112 ASIEAGAAGSV
+112 ASIEAGAAGN
-123 PAPSSPAVA
+123 ASS
-132 SVAPAPVVARLA
+132 APAPAAPAAKAAPTAAATPAPKAAPVAA
-144 KTEVNILNKSGA
+144 KSGA
-156 AAEIS
+156 AAEVS
-161 PAVRRIAAET
+161 PAVRRLSAET
-171 GLNPAALEGSGKA
+171 GLDPAGIEGSGKA

-198 QSPILAV
+198 QAPIRAV
-205 DPSASRT
+205 APTAASVAPTASSAAPSAP
-212 AAAPASVGVASAS
+212 AAPVS
-225 APVVPVAAVI
+225 I
-235 PSRDGRTSRKKM
+235 PSRDGRTTRKRM

-253 IAERLVQAKSETAML
+253 IAERLVQAKTETAML

-315 PAINAQLDGEEIV
+315 PAINAQLDGDDIV
-328 ENHFYDIGVAV
+328 ENNFFDIGVAV

-344 LMVPVVRDCDQLSF
+344 LMVPVVRDCDQLNF
-358 AAIEKSIGDYG
+358 AGIEKAIGDFG

-378 LAELQGGIFT
+378 LPELQGGVFT

-437 LSYDHRIIDG
+437 LSYDHRIVDG

>member
-1 MLGQYVPLLPCERTE
+1 
-16 VVHYTP
+16 
-22 ISPLKQSARSS
+22 
-33 KVTYL
+33 
-38 LYMAVDVK
+38 MAVEVK

-73 QPLFSYETDKVTSE
+73 QALFSYETDKVTSE
-87 GTAEI
+87 GTAEV
-92 DGQLTIVVPAGTEV
+92 DGQITIAVAAGTEV
-106 LVGQIV
+106 LVGQVV
-112 ASIEAGAAGSV
+112 ASIEAGAA
-123 PAPSSPAVA
+123 PATKA
-132 SVAPAPVVARLA
+132 APAAAAAPKAAPVAA
-144 KTEVNILNKSGA
+144 KSGA
-156 AAEIS
+156 AAEVS
-161 PAVRRIAAET
+161 PAVRRLSAET
-171 GLNPAALEGSGKA
+171 GLDPAGVEGSGKA

-191 MLAALAG
+191 MLAALSG
-198 QSPILAV
+198 QAPIRA
-205 DPSASRT
+205 
-212 AAAPASVGVASAS
+212 AAAPAAAAPAAPA
-225 APVVPVAAVI
+225 APVSI
-235 PSRDGRTSRKKM
+235 PSRDGRTTRKRM

-253 IAERLVQAKSETAML
+253 IAERLVQAKTETAML

-315 PAINAQLDGEEIV
+315 PAINAQLDGEDIV
-328 ENHFYDIGVAV
+328 ENNFFDIGVAV

-344 LMVPVVRDCDQLSF
+344 LMVPVVRDCDQLNF
-358 AAIEKSIGDYG
+358 AGIEKAIGDFG

-378 LAELQGGIFT
+378 LPELQGGVFT

-437 LSYDHRIIDG
+437 LSYDHRLIDG

>member
-1 MLGQYVPLLPCERTE
+1 
-16 VVHYTP
+16 
-22 ISPLKQSARSS
+22 
-33 KVTYL
+33 
-38 LYMAVDVK
+38 MAVEVK

-73 QPLFSYETDKVTSE
+73 QALFSYETDKVTSE
-87 GTAEI
+87 GTAEV
-92 DGQLTIVVPAGTEV
+92 DGKITISVEAGTEV
-106 LVGQIV
+106 LVNQVV
-112 ASIEAGAAGSV
+112 ATIEAGAAGNAPSAPTAPASAASAATKATPAAT
-123 PAPSSPAVA
+123 PAPAPKAA
-132 SVAPAPVVARLA
+132 SVAA
-144 KTEVNILNKSGA
+144 KIGA
-156 AAEIS
+156 AAEVS
-161 PAVRRIAAET
+161 PAVRRISAET
-171 GLNPAALEGSGKA
+171 GLDPAAIEGSGKA

-191 MLAALAG
+191 MLAALSG
-198 QSPILAV
+198 QAPIRAV
-205 DPSASRT
+205 AP
-212 AAAPASVGVASAS
+212 AAAPAAN
-225 APVVPVAAVI
+225 APAAPAAAVVI
-235 PSRDGRTSRKKM
+235 PSRDGRTTRKRM

-315 PAINAQLDGEEIV
+315 PAINAQLDGDDII
-328 ENHFYDIGVAV
+328 ENNFFDIGVAV

-344 LMVPVVRDCDQLSF
+344 LMVPVVRDCDQLNF
-358 AAIEKSIGDYG
+358 AGIEKAIGDFG

-378 LAELQGGIFT
+378 LPELQGGVFT

-456 VRQFI
+456 VRQYI

>member
-1 MLGQYVPLLPCERTE
+1 MVLE
-16 VVHYTP
+16 
-22 ISPLKQSARSS
+22 
-33 KVTYL
+33 
-38 LYMAVDVK
+38 VK
-46 IPPMGESIT
+46 IPAMGESIT
-55 GGLLAA
+55 GGLLASWA
-61 WLVKSG
+61 VKSG
-67 DAVRKG
+67 DSVKKG
-73 QPLFSYETDKVTSE
+73 QPLFSFETDKITSDAN
-87 GTAEI
+87 AEA
-92 DGQLTIVVPAGTEV
+92 DGQINIKVPAGTEV

-112 ASIEAGAAGSV
+112 ASIDSSITSAA
-123 PAPSSPAVA
+123 APST
-132 SVAPAPVVARLA
+132 PAPVAV
-144 KTEVNILNKSGA
+144 KTATAAPQPIVKSSAATLIKSGS

-171 GLNPAALEGSGKA
+171 GLNPASIPGSGKG

-191 MLAALAG
+191 MLAALDG
-198 QSPILAV
+198 QTPIVAV
-205 DPSASRT
+205 ATP
-212 AAAPASVGVASAS
+212 AAPVAQATIA
-225 APVVPVAAVI
+225 APVAKPAVVEI
-235 PSRDGRTSRKKM
+235 PSREGRTTRKKM

-268 TTFNEVNMAPVMEL
+268 TTFNEVNMAPIMEL

-288 EFLKKYGVKLG
+288 EFLKKYGIKLG

-306 AAVQAMKEV
+306 AAVQALKEV
-315 PAINAQLDGEEIV
+315 RAVNAQLDGEEIV
-328 ENHFYDIGVAV
+328 ENNFYDIGVAV

-344 LMVPVVRDCDQLSF
+344 LMVPVVRDCDQLTF
-358 AAIEKSIGDYG
+358 AGIEKAITDFG

-378 LAELQGGIFT
+378 LPELQGGVFT

-415 NIVERPVAENGQ
+415 NIVERAVVEKGQ
-427 VVIRPIMYLA
+427 IVIRPIMYLA

-456 VRQFI
+456 VRQYI
-461 EDPQRLLFGV
+461 EEPQTLLFGV

>member
-1 MLGQYVPLLPCERTE
+1 
-16 VVHYTP
+16 
-22 ISPLKQSARSS
+22 
-33 KVTYL
+33 
-38 LYMAVDVK
+38 MAVEVK

-87 GTAEI
+87 GTAEV
-92 DGQLTIVVPAGTEV
+92 DGQITIVVNAGTDV
-106 LVGQIV
+106 VVGQVV
-112 ASIEAGAAGSV
+112 ASIEAGAAGNAPSAPAAPAAKPATAPV
-123 PAPSSPAVA
+123 PAAPAA
-132 SVAPAPVVARLA
+132 KPAPVAVKA
-144 KTEVNILNKSGA
+144 GA
-156 AAEIS
+156 AAEVS
-161 PAVRRIAAET
+161 PSVRRLSAET
-171 GLNPAALEGSGKA
+171 GLDPAGVEGTGKA

-191 MLAALAG
+191 MLAALSG
-198 QSPILAV
+198 QAPIRAV
-205 DPSASRT
+205 AP
-212 AAAPASVGVASAS
+212 AAAPAAAVTPAAS
-225 APVVPVAAVI
+225 APAAPVVI
-235 PSRDGRTSRKKM
+235 PSRDGRTSRKRM

-315 PAINAQLDGEEIV
+315 PAINAQLEGEDII
-328 ENHFYDIGVAV
+328 ENHFFDIGVAV

-344 LMVPVVRDCDQLSF
+344 LMVPVVRDCDQLNF
-358 AAIEKSIGDYG
+358 AGIEKAIGDFG

-378 LAELQGGIFT
+378 LPELQGGVFT

-437 LSYDHRIIDG
+437 LSYDHRLIDG

-456 VRQFI
+456 VRQYI

>member
-1 MLGQYVPLLPCERTE
+1 
-16 VVHYTP
+16 
-22 ISPLKQSARSS
+22 
-33 KVTYL
+33 
-38 LYMAVDVK
+38 
-46 IPPMGESIT
+46 MGESIT

-73 QPLFSYETDKVTSE
+73 QALFSYETDKVTSE
-87 GTAEI
+87 GTAEV
-92 DGQLTIVVPAGTEV
+92 DGKITIAVAAGTEV
-106 LVGQIV
+106 LVNQVV
-112 ASIEAGAAGSV
+112 ASIEAGAAGN
-123 PAPSSPAVA
+123 ASS
-132 SVAPAPVVARLA
+132 APAPAAPATKAAPTAAAAPAPKAAPVAA
-144 KTEVNILNKSGA
+144 KSGA
-156 AAEIS
+156 AAEVS
-161 PAVRRIAAET
+161 PAVRRLSAET
-171 GLNPAALEGSGKA
+171 GLDPAGIEGSGKA

-198 QSPILAV
+198 QAPIRAV
-205 DPSASRT
+205 APAATSVAPTASVP
-212 AAAPASVGVASAS
+212 AAAPSTPA
-225 APVVPVAAVI
+225 APVSI
-235 PSRDGRTSRKKM
+235 PSRDGRTTRKRM

-253 IAERLVQAKSETAML
+253 IAERLVQAKTETAML

-315 PAINAQLDGEEIV
+315 PAINAQLDGEDIV
-328 ENHFYDIGVAV
+328 ENNFFDIGVAV

-344 LMVPVVRDCDQLSF
+344 LMVPVVRDCDQLNF
-358 AAIEKSIGDYG
+358 AGIEKAIGDFG

-378 LAELQGGIFT
+378 LPELQGGVFT

-437 LSYDHRIIDG
+437 LSYDHRIVDG

>member
-1 MLGQYVPLLPCERTE
+1 
-16 VVHYTP
+16 
-22 ISPLKQSARSS
+22 
-33 KVTYL
+33 
-38 LYMAVDVK
+38 MALEVK
-46 IPPMGESIT
+46 IPSMGESIT
-55 GGLLAA
+55 GGLLAS
-61 WLVKSG
+61 WTVKSG
-67 DAVRKG
+67 DAVKKG
-73 QPLFSYETDKVTSE
+73 QNLYSYETDKITSE
-87 GTAEI
+87 GTAEA
-92 DGQLTIVVPAGTEV
+92 DGKITILVNAGKEV
-106 LVGQIV
+106 LVGQVV
-112 ASIEAGAAGSV
+112 ATIEVGAAGSS
-123 PAPSSPAVA
+123 PAPAASPAA
-132 SVAPAPVVARLA
+132 SAPAPAA
-144 KTEVNILNKSGA
+144 KPATATPAPAPQPIAEKSVDVGDV
-156 AAEIS
+156 S

-171 GLNPAALEGSGKA
+171 GLNPASIPGTGKD

-191 MLAALAG
+191 MLAALDG
-198 QSPILAV
+198 QTPIQAV
-205 DPSASRT
+205 APSTPAPST
-212 AAAPASVGVASAS
+212 AKAPAIE
-225 APVVPVAAVI
+225 I
-235 PSRDGRTSRKKM
+235 PSRDGRTSRKRM

-306 AAVQAMKEV
+306 AAVQALKEV
-315 PAINAQLDGEEIV
+315 PQVNAQLDGEDII

-358 AAIEKSIGDYG
+358 AGIEKAIGDFG

-378 LAELQGGIFT
+378 LPELQGGVFT

-415 NIVERPVAENGQ
+415 NIVERAVVEKGQ
-427 VVIRPIMYLA
+427 VVVRPIMYLA

-456 VRQFI
+456 VRQYI
-461 EDPQRLLFGV
+461 EEPQTLLFGIS